1 MVRWSVG
8 RTGAIGARDRA
19 GSGDVGPGWR
29 GPMPAGSAL
38 GSASVEIAEG
48 KGNRRE
54 TDGEPNRTATAEGT
68 EPENAG
74 RRETGRRRATG
85 KNRAGQPGNRRKAR
99 TGT

>member
-1 MVRWSVG
+1 
-8 RTGAIGARDRA
+8 
-19 GSGDVGPGWR
+19 
-29 GPMPAGSAL
+29 MPAGSAL

-74 RRETGRRRATG
+74 RRETGRTADEGEEPSWEAG
-85 KNRAGQPGNRRKAR
+85 KPEESPEGNLR
-99 TGT
+99 T